1 MTKKIKK
8 YKVGIDS
15 ETYAISMVES
25 PAIESD
31 FVALSKEEKKRVFLE
46 SDERHMVYGA
56 ALIPDKDIYRNNGE
70 QEFYIS
76 FTKESIE
83 KMSQDFMKNY
93 RQNEVTLD
101 HEEMANDITITE
113 SWLVEDPY
121 KDKAN
126 ALGINVPKGTW
137 MVGMKVNQI
146 DVWERVKS
154 GELKGFSVESM
165 ISLEDFSKQN
175 TNNMNIETNDMGF
188 WNKMKEVLAE
198 VFSKK
203 EGDIEP
209 IDMEEL
215 AANSG
220 FTNVEEY
227 EKEVEAV
234 KEELGEQNAPTEPQA
249 QEPTVET
256 PKTEE
261 PVTEEPNVEEPKPT
275 EEAQKAEEKPQENN
289 KHLEELINSLKEEIN
304 ALKEMNN
311 GLNDKVKE
319 LSKEPSTKPVN
330 TNAKPSAADTYSAWR
345 EQLRN
350 MIR

>member
-31 FVALSKEEKKRVFLE
+31 FVALSKEEEKRVFLE

-275 EEAQKAEEKPQENN
+275 EEAQKAEEKPQEDN

-304 ALKEMNN
+304 SLKEMNN
-311 GLNDKVKE
+311 GLNDKIKE

>member
-31 FVALSKEEKKRVFLE
+31 FVALSKEEEKRVFLE
-46 SDERHMVYGA
+46 SDERHMCYGA

-275 EEAQKAEEKPQENN
+275 EEAPKAEEKPQEDN

-304 ALKEMNN
+304 SLKEMNN
-311 GLNDKVKE
+311 GLNDKIKE